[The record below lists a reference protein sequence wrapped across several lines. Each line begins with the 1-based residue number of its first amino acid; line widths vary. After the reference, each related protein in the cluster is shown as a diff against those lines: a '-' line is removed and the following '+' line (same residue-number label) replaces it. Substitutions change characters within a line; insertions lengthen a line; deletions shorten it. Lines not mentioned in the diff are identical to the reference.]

1 MHSIALHYRVGSFL
15 FTELQFIM
23 QTGTAALG
31 NVDSQ
36 AFLRIV
42 RSLRKQTLELANGV
56 VRDVNHCYKK
66 YGCEVSSQR
75 TAMTPCAVPVIDFL
89 RNRQSGIYNLRHK
102 MGRIRLLPETV
113 ASQVAAGEVV
123 ERPAS
128 VVKELV
134 ENSLDAGA
142 CKIDIVIRRGGI
154 SLVRVIDDGCG
165 MDRDDALL
173 SLERHATSK
182 IRSAADLLAV
192 ATLGFRGEA
201 LPSIASVSRFR
212 LTTRQARA
220 IAGTEII
227 VNGGKIEVVRD
238 SGEAPG
244 TQVEVRSLFYN
255 LPARRKFLR
264 SENTESRNIEHQIH
278 LQAIGHP
285 AIGFSLMRDDRML
298 FQLPAA
304 ATLSNRIRDLYG
316 VELLKRLVE
325 VNGASS
331 PKIQISGFIG
341 RAGLSRQTRSQQLIF
356 VNGRAIESS
365 LITGA
370 IREGY
375 HTALMKGQYPVLF
388 LFLKIDPA
396 AVDVNVHPAK
406 REVRFHDP
414 NGVREA
420 IVGCIRQTLESD
432 RTAWQ
437 EKFRAPVSSPAR
449 VSSKAASD
457 LRLRS
462 EVSAPEAT
470 HRELPH
476 LHTALAAVG
485 DSDSRSVPDAVA
497 QAPRLS
503 GQSVDPASEA
513 LALHRQ
519 GKKAV
524 KQQFQIIGV
533 LSKLYVLM
541 ENADGLVL
549 VDQHAAHERI
559 LFEELRRRMEEQ
571 GVPTQKLLLP
581 QTFDVPPRDADWIE
595 RNLSILQ
602 RMGIGIESFGPG
614 TFKIDSLPSF
624 LDVSDAA
631 QFMRKVIDDLMSAS
645 NGASTMRLG
654 EEMIAKSVCRH
665 AVKANDLLRYPEVE
679 KLIRNL
685 LDCDLPYCCPHGRPT
700 MIQISLADLEK
711 KFGRKV

>member
-1 MHSIALHYRVGSFL
+1 
-15 FTELQFIM
+15 
-23 QTGTAALG
+23 
-31 NVDSQ
+31 
-36 AFLRIV
+36 
-42 RSLRKQTLELANGV
+42 
-56 VRDVNHCYKK
+56 
-66 YGCEVSSQR
+66 
-75 TAMTPCAVPVIDFL
+75 
-89 RNRQSGIYNLRHK
+89 
-102 MGRIRLLPETV
+102 MGQIRLLSETV

-128 VVKELV
+128 VVKELI
-134 ENSLDAGA
+134 ENSIDAGA
-142 CKIDIVIRRGGI
+142 RKIDVMIRRGGI

-182 IRSAADLLAV
+182 IRTATDLQAV
-192 ATLGFRGEA
+192 STLGFRGEA

-212 LTTRQARA
+212 LTTREAHA
-220 IAGTEII
+220 VAGTEII
-227 VNGGKIEVVRD
+227 VNGGKLDVVRD
-238 SGEAPG
+238 GGEAPG

-285 AIGFSLMRDDRML
+285 QIGFSLLRDDRVL

-304 ATLSNRIRDLYG
+304 ATLSDRIRDLFG
-316 VELLKRLVE
+316 VELLQRLVA
-325 VNGASS
+325 VMSTGSS
-331 PKIQISGFIG
+331 KIRISGFIG
-341 RAGLSRQTRSQQLIF
+341 QAGLSRQSRTQQLVF

-365 LITGA
+365 LITAA

-375 HTALMKGQYPVLF
+375 HTALMKGQYPVTFFF
-388 LFLKIDPA
+388 LEIDPA
-396 AVDVNVHPAK
+396 SVDVNVHPAK
-406 REVRFHDP
+406 REVRFRDP
-414 NGVREA
+414 TGVREA
-420 IVGCIRQTLESD
+420 IVQCIQQILEAG
-432 RTAWQ
+432 RAAWQ
-437 EKFRAPVSSPAR
+437 EKFRAPVSVPTVAG
-449 VSSKAASD
+449 KTAPD
-457 LRLRS
+457 LRLRP
-462 EVSAPEAT
+462 EEFAPEES

-476 LHTALAAVG
+476 LGPAVG
-485 DSDSRSVPDAVA
+485 TTASVSSAASGMEIVG
-497 QAPRLS
+497 QPRKLS
-503 GQSVDPASEA
+503 GLPVSRADSASEA
-513 LALHRQ
+513 LALQRQ
-519 GKKAV
+519 AGTAAQ
-524 KQQFQIIGV
+524 QQFQIIGV

-624 LDVSDAA
+624 LDVSDPA
-631 QFMRKVIDDLMSAS
+631 QFIRKVIDDLKSAS
-645 NGASTMRLG
+645 NTASAMRLG

-665 AVKANDLLRYPEVE
+665 AVKANDPLRYPEVE
-679 KLIRNL
+679 KLIRDL

-700 MIQISLADLEK
+700 MIQISLAELEK